1 MDELYQRLTA
11 YQTAMCLARNMLR
24 QGIISEDDY
33 RKIDTII
40 AKSTRYLRVVYSALN
55 RRNRWIISLFRGNM
69 HWTRR

>member
-11 YQTAMCLARNMLR
+11 YQTTMSLARNMLR

-40 AKSTRYLRVVYSALN
+40 AKKHGVSSCSIFRFISPKSLDN
-55 RRNRWIISLFRGNM
+55 RHF
-69 HWTRR
+69 

>member
-11 YQTAMCLARNMLR
+11 YQTAMSLARNMLR

-40 AKSTRYLRVVYSALN
+40 AKKHEVSSCSIFRFES
-55 RRNRWIISLFRGNM
+55 RNRWIISPFRGNM

>member
-11 YQTAMCLARNMLR
+11 YQTTMCLARNMLR

-40 AKSTRYLRVVYSALN
+40 AKKYGVSSCSIFRYEGLKLLDNRLR
-55 RRNRWIISLFRGNM
+55 
-69 HWTRR
+69 

>member
-11 YQTAMCLARNMLR
+11 YQTTMCLARNMLR

-40 AKSTRYLRVVYSALN
+40 AKKHGVFSCSIFRFELPKSLDN
-55 RRNRWIISLFRGNM
+55 RPF
-69 HWTRR
+69 

>member
-11 YQTAMCLARNMLR
+11 YQTAMSLARNMLR

-40 AKSTRYLRVVYSALN
+40 AKKHEVSSCS
-55 RRNRWIISLFRGNM
+55 IIRLESPKSLDNKPF
-69 HWTRR
+69 

>member
-11 YQTAMCLARNMLR
+11 YQTAMSLARNMLR

-40 AKSTRYLRVVYSALN
+40 AKKNEVSSYSIF
-55 RRNRWIISLFRGNM
+55 RFESPKSLDNKPF
-69 HWTRR
+69 

>member
-11 YQTAMCLARNMLR
+11 YQTAMSLARNMLR

-40 AKSTRYLRVVYSALN
+40 AKKYG
-55 RRNRWIISLFRGNM
+55 ISSGSIFR
-69 HWTRR
+69 

>member
-11 YQTAMCLARNMLR
+11 YQTAMSLAKNMLR

-40 AKSTRYLRVVYSALN
+40 AEKHGVSSCSIFRFESPKSLDN
-55 RRNRWIISLFRGNM
+55 KPF
-69 HWTRR
+69 

>member
-11 YQTAMCLARNMLR
+11 YQTAMSLARNMLR

-40 AKSTRYLRVVYSALN
+40 AKKHKVSSCSIFHFESPKSLDN
-55 RRNRWIISLFRGNM
+55 RPF
-69 HWTRR
+69 